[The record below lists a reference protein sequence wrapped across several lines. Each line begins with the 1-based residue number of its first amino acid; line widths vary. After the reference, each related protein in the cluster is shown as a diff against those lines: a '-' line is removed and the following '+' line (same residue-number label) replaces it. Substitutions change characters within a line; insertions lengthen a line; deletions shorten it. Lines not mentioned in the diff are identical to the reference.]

1 MSMSATAIPS
11 RLATATITA
20 ARNGGQPLTGF
31 SVHEQIERAGYIN
44 GSTANP
50 TLTIVAL
57 ALRQSA
63 ISSGR

>member
-20 ARNGGQPLTGF
+20 ARNGRQPLTGF
-31 SVHEQIERAGYIN
+31 SVHEQVDRAGYSN

-50 TLTIVAL
+50 PLTIVAL

-63 ISSGR
+63 TSSGR

>member
-11 RLATATITA
+11 RLATAT
-20 ARNGGQPLTGF
+20 RNGGQPLTGF
-31 SVHEQIERAGYIN
+31 SVHEQVDRAGYIN

>member
-11 RLATATITA
+11 RLATATLTA
-20 ARNGGQPLTGF
+20 ARNGGQPLTRF
-31 SVHEQIERAGYIN
+31 SVHEQVDRAGYIN
-44 GSTANP
+44 GSMANP

>member
-1 MSMSATAIPS
+1 MSMSARAIPS

-31 SVHEQIERAGYIN
+31 SVYERVDRAGYSN

-57 ALRQSA
+57 ALRQPA
-63 ISSGR
+63 MSSGR

>member
-11 RLATATITA
+11 RLATATITV

-31 SVHEQIERAGYIN
+31 SVQVDGAGYIN
-44 GSTANP
+44 GSTTNP
-50 TLTIVAL
+50 RLTIVAL